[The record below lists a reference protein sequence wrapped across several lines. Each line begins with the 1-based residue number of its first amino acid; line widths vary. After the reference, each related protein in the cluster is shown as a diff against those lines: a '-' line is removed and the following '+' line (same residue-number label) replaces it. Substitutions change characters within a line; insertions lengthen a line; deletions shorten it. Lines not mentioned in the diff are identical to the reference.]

1 MTQRELIT
9 IYHPSVSGGTEQNRF
24 LVSSGYFQ
32 QDGMVKYSGLWKYM
46 VRLND
51 MLALTKRVKDS
62 MSVNFNRSNSKA
74 TLELLRGAAL
84 ANPIFRRARCQSR
97 CFTQG
102 TVNPMPLLPIPLVE
116 SQTYKV
122 PQNPGY

>member
-1 MTQRELIT
+1 MTQCGLIT
-9 IYHPSVSGGTEQNRF
+9 IYYPSVSGGTEQNRF

-51 MLALTKRVKDS
+51 VLALTIRVKDS

-84 ANPIFRRARCQSR
+84 ANPIIPARPLPVALLHARYPPCRCCPSR
-97 CFTQG
+97 
-102 TVNPMPLLPIPLVE
+102 
-116 SQTYKV
+116 
-122 PQNPGY
+122 